1 MLYPVGRAD
10 ILGQHCKE
18 KDPAHIGTSTL
29 YFGSTPLDT
38 LVLTTA
44 SASFFSVPKFLFL
57 FLTLIFSEA

>member
-38 LVLTTA
+38 TTA
-44 SASFFSVPKFLFL
+44 SASFS
-57 FLTLIFSEA
+57 